1 MAYMDTRSGRYKLA
15 TSSQNVNNGPTQKKA
30 VSVDVTGPG
39 ATRYETAAAQ
49 QQAATQ
55 AQRQQNAQI
64 VGQYMAA
71 LAQQQAA
78 QGNGSV
84 AGENAGRA
92 IQNAAAAR
100 QTEVTT
106 GQPAGGGNVTYIDQN
121 GEKQTG
127 IAAGTE
133 EQPETEQP
141 ETELDYWGRMK
152 ELYAQQYAE
161 AVAANDEQA
170 AAAAER
176 ASAAAQEQI
185 DALGQQ
191 YAGTNRQLYRDYMM
205 TQKALP
211 QQMAAQGYSGGM
223 SESARL
229 RLNTS
234 YEEALAENERA
245 RIAAAAGI
253 NSEAAQNQFD
263 IQQAAAEANRQAQM
277 QQNQYLMALEQEK
290 YQYEQALAQARAEQ
304 MAAAGDFS
312 GLTDMGYSQADVDY
326 LTRIW
331 LLENPGAKSAWIA
344 AHPADAARLG
354 VTAPAA
360 ARYYG
365 SGGSGGGSSQEN
377 ANDVSDMVA
386 AGANYVEILNTIGR
400 AYEAGEV
407 NETEAKDLMA
417 QAQTEVY
424 QREHG
429 TTAQS
434 GTASAGGGTTA
445 QSGTASTGG
454 KSTTGNKTYNSVAEA
469 GGLWNY
475 LFRNPTTTK

>member
-1 MAYMDTRSGRYKLA
+1 MAYMDTKSGLYKLA
-15 TSSQNVNNGPTQKKA
+15 TSSQNVNSGPTQKKA
-30 VSVDVTGPG
+30 VNADVTGTG
-39 ATRYETAAAQ
+39 MTRSQIAEGLQQAAQ
-49 QQAATQ
+49 QQAAALERQ
-55 AQRQQNAQI
+55 ANMRYGTVGANPSQGTASQASGWKHTLDTTENQGQQ
-64 VGQYMAA
+64 
-71 LAQQQAA
+71 
-78 QGNGSV
+78 
-84 AGENAGRA
+84 
-92 IQNAAAAR
+92 
-100 QTEVTT
+100 
-106 GQPAGGGNVTYIDQN
+106 AGGGNVTYIDQN

-127 IAAGTE
+127 ITAEPE

-152 ELYAQQYAE
+152 ELYAQQYAD
-161 AVAANDEQA
+161 AVAANDAQA

-176 ASAAAQEQI
+176 AGTAAQEQI
-185 DALGQQ
+185 DALGQK

-312 GLTDMGYSQADVDY
+312 ALTDMGYSQADVDY

-354 VTAPAA
+354 ITAPAA
-360 ARYYG
+360 ARYYGSGG

-407 NETEAKDLMA
+407 SETEAKALMA

-434 GTASAGGGTTA
+434 GTASTGGGTTA
-445 QSGTASTGG
+445 RSGTDSTGG